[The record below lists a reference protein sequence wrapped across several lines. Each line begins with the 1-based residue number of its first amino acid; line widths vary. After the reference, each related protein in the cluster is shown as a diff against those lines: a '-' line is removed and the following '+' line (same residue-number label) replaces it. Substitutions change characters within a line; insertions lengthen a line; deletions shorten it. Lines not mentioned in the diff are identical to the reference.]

1 MAIFLVGPDNKT
13 LFKKRSTWEFFPA
26 LEAAADG
33 DIIELQENFW
43 PLYEQDKK
51 SVTIEK
57 NITFQGHVQ
66 KNDDGQIF
74 TNLFDGIFVTNGA
87 TVTLKDIC
95 ISRDNASTNGLN
107 VKKGST
113 VIADNVLIENTASD
127 GKVYPIVYIEGN
139 SEVRFNQVTVKPSL
153 IASDNHQLYVK
164 DSKLELTNTSIAA
177 KIYADHAT
185 IHCENVGVEYS
196 KGSTLFSKEDSQIT
210 AKNSTFSGGFT
221 SKETVYPCVYCK
233 HSEITLDSCFVV
245 QPDYFG
251 ALYTENTK
259 VHLIKGKID
268 AAQFSTSSVSIEH
281 TIFMGSMA
289 ASDSAIHAGNFFIAG
304 RDNNRIN
311 LFVTN
316 KSSLKAENINFGRF
330 SSPNIKIEKNVDFE
344 VDHLNAFQYDVES
357 EKFVVDENNYFITLN
372 KELPIEYFGEMTALE
387 RLNGMIG
394 LQSIKA
400 DIKEFIAITEMNKTR
415 EEKGL
420 GSANLTL
427 HSLFLGNP
435 GTGKTTVARI
445 VGEVLSEKGIIKE
458 NKLIETS
465 RSDLV
470 GQYVGATAL
479 KTREVLESALG
490 GVLFIDE
497 AYTLA
502 NGSANDF
509 GLEAVNEILK
519 FMEDHR
525 DNIVIIFAGYTD
537 EMKKF
542 LELNEGLKSRIPNV
556 FTFEDYTPDELFQ
569 IGLNE
574 LHGQNYEV
582 DETDYRD
589 LIHHNFELSNDF
601 SNGRWVRN
609 LNERIIRKLAVRLY
623 DQKNADMSK
632 ITTEDLL
639 AVKL

>member
-1 MAIFLVGPDNKT
+1 
-13 LFKKRSTWEFFPA
+13 
-26 LEAAADG
+26 
-33 DIIELQENFW
+33 
-43 PLYEQDKK
+43 
-51 SVTIEK
+51 
-57 NITFQGHVQ
+57 
-66 KNDDGQIF
+66 
-74 TNLFDGIFVTNGA
+74 
-87 TVTLKDIC
+87 
-95 ISRDNASTNGLN
+95 
-107 VKKGST
+107 
-113 VIADNVLIENTASD
+113 
-127 GKVYPIVYIEGN
+127 
-139 SEVRFNQVTVKPSL
+139 
-153 IASDNHQLYVK
+153 
-164 DSKLELTNTSIAA
+164 
-177 KIYADHAT
+177 
-185 IHCENVGVEYS
+185 
-196 KGSTLFSKEDSQIT
+196 
-210 AKNSTFSGGFT
+210 
-221 SKETVYPCVYCK
+221 
-233 HSEITLDSCFVV
+233 
-245 QPDYFG
+245 
-251 ALYTENTK
+251 
-259 VHLIKGKID
+259 
-268 AAQFSTSSVSIEH
+268 
-281 TIFMGSMA
+281 
-289 ASDSAIHAGNFFIAG
+289 
-304 RDNNRIN
+304 
-311 LFVTN
+311 
-316 KSSLKAENINFGRF
+316 
-330 SSPNIKIEKNVDFE
+330 
-344 VDHLNAFQYDVES
+344 
-357 EKFVVDENNYFITLN
+357 
-372 KELPIEYFGEMTALE
+372 
-387 RLNGMIG
+387 MIG